1 MKKFFLTLSLCL
13 FAVTAFA
20 QTTVTGTVSD
30 EKGEPLPSAAILAG
44 GDYAVTDLNGHF
56 SLTTKP
62 GATVTVSY
70 LGFEDYVF
78 TAAAGIAAQQESGH
92 VVQRVC
98 ATPCQR
104 DMGGQSFRQRH
115 ARRNAQ
121 GAWPRWGPWPGV
133 MRRERTAG
141 KYGSRGTKKAKRFP
155 NIALHNAGK
164 MWYHLPAKL
173 AKGF

>member
-78 TAAAGIAAQQESGH
+78 TAAAGISPLNIRMTPSQALMLDET
-92 VVQRVC
+92 VVIGYG
-98 ATPCQR
+98 TTTKK
-104 DMGGQSFRQRH
+104 
-115 ARRNAQ
+115 
-121 GAWPRWGPWPGV
+121 
-133 MRRERTAG
+133 ETT
-141 KYGSRGTKKAKRFP
+141 GSRSGSRSQA
-155 NIALHNAGK
+155 
-164 MWYHLPAKL
+164 
-173 AKGF
+173 